1 MSEILNNEK
10 MQHPETPIIII
21 ERDEGRMLRQ
31 SLAAGRGCNGC

>member
-21 ERDEGRMLRQ
+21 VR
-31 SLAAGRGCNGC
+31 AAGRGCNGY